1 MVTRKGLKKVHKEQV
16 EQLVSGMANISMN
29 NEEEAGKM
37 LSLSAVY
44 SREEEL
50 MKMKM
55 EVREKVEAHLRRVE
69 EDAKR
74 LAVICKEFEALKDPV
89 RKGVIEC
96 VGDKDDWV
104 NSEYKSLAWSCIKKE
119 KKYREALEALEI
131 FCKLNQAQYES
142 TKEMAAPETNIPE
155 VSEAVLSDGHSETK
169 SETEQGSD
177 LISTDK
183 EVDIK
188 TEKDAESSTM
198 EGLRKTRRTIQKPE
212 RFEHSANHIKKGK
225 GKNKKKL

>member
-16 EQLVSGMANISMN
+16 EQL
-29 NEEEAGKM
+29 
-37 LSLSAVY
+37 
-44 SREEEL
+44 
-50 MKMKM
+50 
-55 EVREKVEAHLRRVE
+55 
-69 EDAKR
+69 
-74 LAVICKEFEALKDPV
+74 EFEALKDPV

-155 VSEAVLSDGHSETK
+155 KVSEAVLSDGHSETK